1 MKKKKFKNI
10 DLDLKFVN
18 NDNNSFIKLDK
29 TYKNIKINTI
39 TTLSNISYF
48 IINNRDIYN
57 KNNMEL
63 LQTIKTNFMYH
74 SIIILNEK
82 SIILNGNSDMD
93 DVYWMK
99 NNDSQLWIKD
109 DNQNQQFHL
118 FYKHFSI
125 LYSNILTNLK
135 SQIMFLTKGRLQVW
149 RIENGIPTQLNTNIE
164 ITPFN
169 NNNKIFFYE

>member
-1 MKKKKFKNI
+1 
-10 DLDLKFVN
+10 
-18 NDNNSFIKLDK
+18 
-29 TYKNIKINTI
+29 
-39 TTLSNISYF
+39 
-48 IINNRDIYN
+48 
-57 KNNMEL
+57 MEL